1 MTSAMERSRGAGA
14 RTALLGSCALLV
26 SAVMLVSIATT
37 GTPVS
42 DSGTFI
48 SKGNAKFTFIR
59 EQNFG
64 PLSSSPVLFAF
75 SPAQPTSLYLSLISS
90 SVELPFSLSKR
101 DHGDF
106 PVKNRLPPAS
116 SSSQRSESPRRR
128 THPASGVKD
137 PSRPGHHD
145 NTSSIA
151 PTPSLGADGGSGN
164 LGDGAHGIHLLLRPP
179 DLLTPSQMPPLR
191 GHSPPTPAP
200 PTLVA
205 PEDLYPAQSA
215 EVDWGS
221 GDYLETLTFM
231 GSEGEE
237 FSMVT
242 TLPTHGYDPYDDD
255 DFSAGVSYNTAFPSR
270 PVPTLSSR
278 VLLPSVTVG
287 YGTSLRTT
295 HPTDPRLPHAPD
307 STQDGNEDLDF
318 DWAELYPIEPTEMLL
333 PDMNSMEYYNTLQA
347 KENASA
353 ARNRTQPAPPH
364 IKPTATHTQP
374 AGPTHPP
381 SLGTSPGEVPDQVD
395 GHHPIAIVTPT
406 PQQKPALPPDS
417 SADHRQP
424 AGAPSLPGKAPPRP
438 SLPGPKAGSAQPSQ
452 PSALTPPVISQ
463 GPVIQAV
470 TLKPPSPPK
479 LRTTTKPATTTTS
492 TTTTSTTTTT
502 TTTLSSKPLI
512 PPTPRIPLS
521 IAPRQYVCN
530 ITKPDMY
537 LVRVGM
543 PSGASVPFA
552 KAHIKEILRRE
563 FNRSVEL
570 QVLKAPP
577 NFVFRAVSGPLV
589 YTAVSIINALRQ
601 SAHSTSSTT
610 ILAVT
615 PIYAVPDYTYQVHSV
630 LQFVPSHVD
639 VRVCSFSERVERGL
653 LMAYAEV
660 RKRSQENGNFTVH
673 IVNITVSM
681 TKGQRQQKTPVEITF
696 AIRDSHGYIKGS
708 DISSHLR
715 QLNVVEFSFYLGF
728 PTLQI
733 AEPFHY
739 PELNISHLLRSSWVK
754 TVLLGVL
761 DQRVNE
767 RTFQAKMER
776 RLAVLVGEGL
786 GLSGGRRWRRATTV
800 GNNSVQIVRASRLDG
815 ADNPLELVYFVEAGS
830 GERLSAQTTAAML
843 NRLNLQRAA
852 IVLGYRVHG
861 LLATPV
867 EKLALPP
874 SETQPSNVW
883 LIVGV
888 VVPVVV
894 VILIII
900 ILYWKLCRSEKL
912 EFQPDAMSTIQQRQK
927 LQAPSVKGFDFAKLH
942 LGQHSKDD
950 IMVIQEPAPL
960 PQPVK
965 EATPSEGGELNTPK
979 SKSSSTKASRARRR
993 GRLSPSDG
1001 DSLGSEASSGRESAE
1016 ESTRPA
1022 VTPSDSKPHHRKSKH
1037 GATSGSGV
1045 DEQLSSSSIFEHVDR
1060 LSRGSSDGTRR
1071 VSNKI
1076 QLIAMQPMPSP
1087 PPHSHN
1093 QALSPALTERV
1104 PDGAKV
1110 NSEIQVALR
1119 HKSEIEHHRNKIRLR
1134 AKRKGHYDF
1143 PSMEDIMAAFGD
1155 SSEQQRVYQQAQE
1168 QIHKILHPDAQT
1180 PSPSREPHRSSRG
1193 RRSPRHR
1200 QRQNMSGNSSL
1211 TDKDRLITDGD
1222 ATYRKYPGVNNVAY
1236 VSDADQLPDAGSPS
1250 PTDEVFIDPGSPP
1263 PGPAPVPPSYVPP
1276 QPTIEEARQQ
1286 MHSLLDD
1293 AFALVSPSS
1302 QGSSAPLTLT
1312 GVTAITGVGGVSP
1325 VAPSSPPPRPLRQ
1338 WGSSSYPVAPAHSP
1352 FSARYA
1358 ELGMSPTSVQGL
1370 LQRQALGSGYLASGE
1385 LQSDPG
1391 YSNRG
1396 QYGDDLPSSSRPRP
1410 VGGSTGAQLHQLTQV
1425 GLSSRIGVYPG
1436 VGRSVSGP
1444 SGSSWAQYRSDEEV
1458 SRPGANRETQILSFP
1473 EYSSSPVFQ
1482 MPRTSLR
1489 DPPTPQAH
1497 LDPPTPGYAAPE
1509 ESSPSPQSS
1518 ASLIKAIREE
1528 LQRLSQ
1534 KQAAV
1539 ASYHS

>member
-1 MTSAMERSRGAGA
+1 MESSSSRMVPRSSRP
-14 RTALLGSCALLV
+14 LLGCCALLLV
-26 SAVMLVSIATT
+26 AGMLVGFMVMSSTHV
-37 GTPVS
+37 PVDFPS
-42 DSGTFI
+42 HMFRRNLNQLPARTHSPPAL
-48 SKGNAKFTFIR
+48 SSS
-59 EQNFG
+59 
-64 PLSSSPVLFAF
+64 PLSSSERTRRPPHGAKHPPM
-75 SPAQPTSLYLSLISS
+75 SPGRPNS
-90 SVELPFSLSKR
+90 
-101 DHGDF
+101 
-106 PVKNRLPPAS
+106 AS
-116 SSSQRSESPRRR
+116 SI
-128 THPASGVKD
+128 D
-137 PSRPGHHD
+137 
-145 NTSSIA
+145 
-151 PTPSLGADGGSGN
+151 PTPPLGTEGSGN
-164 LGDGAHGIHLLLRPP
+164 LGDGAQGIHLLLRPP
-179 DLLTPSQMPPLR
+179 DLLTPSQMPPFR
-191 GHSPPTPAP
+191 DERPATPAP
-200 PTLVA
+200 PTIVA
-205 PEDLYPAQSA
+205 HEDLYPVQSA

-237 FSMVT
+237 LSLVT
-242 TLPTHGYDPYDDD
+242 TLPTHGYDPYDVDD
-255 DFSAGVSYNTAFPSR
+255 DGAVSYNTAFPSR
-270 PVPTLSSR
+270 PVLPLSSR
-278 VLLPSVTVG
+278 DLQPSATVKFTG
-287 YGTSLRTT
+287 NLRTA
-295 HPTDPRLPHAPD
+295 HPTDPRLPLDPD
-307 STQDGNEDLDF
+307 SIHTRFTDEDFDF

-347 KENASA
+347 KENASI
-353 ARNRTQPAPPH
+353 ARNKMHYAHPHITPTHTIEPTHTPTAILDHIDRTSPQPSPSTPPKPTKRPITTTTSTDTQPPPEVPLTPEKDVQYIPTSH
-364 IKPTATHTQP
+364 VGKTRPPVPTAQ
-374 AGPTHPP
+374 HPP
-381 SLGTSPGEVPDQVD
+381 DIPES
-395 GHHPIAIVTPT
+395 
-406 PQQKPALPPDS
+406 
-417 SADHRQP
+417 
-424 AGAPSLPGKAPPRP
+424 
-438 SLPGPKAGSAQPSQ
+438 
-452 PSALTPPVISQ
+452 
-463 GPVIQAV
+463 PVIQAV
-470 TLKPPSPPK
+470 TFKPPSATKPHTPTVK
-479 LRTTTKPATTTTS
+479 ITVRTTTVKTTTTTS
-492 TTTTSTTTTT
+492 PTSMSTK
-502 TTTLSSKPLI
+502 SPL
-512 PPTPRIPLS
+512 PTTPRIPLS

-543 PSGASVPFA
+543 PSGSSVAFA
-552 KAHIKEILRRE
+552 KAHVREILRRE

-570 QVLKAPP
+570 QVLKPPP
-577 NFVFRAVSGPLV
+577 NFIFRTVSGPLV
-589 YTAVSIINALRQ
+589 YTAVSVINSLRQ
-601 SAHSTSSTT
+601 SAQSSSSST
-610 ILAVT
+610 ILSVT
-615 PIYAVPDYTYQVHSV
+615 PIYAVPDYKHQVHTV

-639 VRVCSFSERVERGL
+639 VRLCSFSERVEKGL

-673 IVNITVSM
+673 IVNITSSL
-681 TKGQRQQKTPVEITF
+681 TKGQRQQKAPVDIAF
-696 AIRDSHGYIKGS
+696 AVRDAQGYLTGADVS
-708 DISSHLR
+708 AHMR
-715 QLNVVEFSFYLGF
+715 QLSAVEFSFYLGF
-728 PTLQI
+728 PSLQI

-739 PELNISHLLRSSWVK
+739 PELNVSHLLRSSWVK

-776 RLAVLVGEGL
+776 RLALLVGEGL
-786 GLSGGRRWRRATTV
+786 GIGVGNRRWRRATSI
-800 GNNSVQIVRASRLDG
+800 GNSSVQIVRTSRLDG
-815 ADNPLELVYFVEAGS
+815 PDFPLELVYFVEVGP
-830 GERLSAQTTAAML
+830 GERLPAQATAALL

-861 LLATPV
+861 ILATPV

-888 VVPVVV
+888 VVPVLV

-927 LQAPSVKGFDFAKLH
+927 LQPPSVKGFDFAKLH

-960 PQPVK
+960 PPSVK

-979 SKSSSTKASRARRR
+979 SKSSSTKASRAARRR

-1001 DSLGSEASSGRESAE
+1001 DSLGSEASSGRESTE

-1022 VTPSDSKPHHRKSKH
+1022 VTPSDSKPQHRKSKH
-1037 GATSGSGV
+1037 AKNKLGAQPGSGA

-1087 PPHSHN
+1087 PPHPHN
-1093 QALSPALTERV
+1093 QALSPSLTEKLC
-1104 PDGAKV
+1104 DGSKV

-1134 AKRKGHYDF
+1134 AKRKGHYEF

-1168 QIHKILHPDAQT
+1168 QIHKILHPVEHT
-1180 PSPSREPHRSSRG
+1180 PSSCGEPRKSSRG
-1193 RRSPRHR
+1193 RRSPRQR
-1200 QRQNMSGNSSL
+1200 QRHNYSGSGSL
-1211 TDKDRLITDGD
+1211 RDKDRLITDGD

-1236 VSDADQLPDAGSPS
+1236 VSDADQLPDAGTPS
-1250 PTDEVFIDPGSPP
+1250 PTDEVFLDPGSPP
-1263 PGPAPVPPSYVPP
+1263 SGPAPAPPAYVPP

-1302 QGSSAPLTLT
+1302 QGSPAPLTFT
-1312 GVTAITGVGGVSP
+1312 GISAVTGVGGISP
-1325 VAPSSPPPRPLRQ
+1325 GQPSSPSSRPARQ
-1338 WGSSSYPVAPAHSP
+1338 WGSSSYPAAPAHSP

-1358 ELGMSPTSVQGL
+1358 ELGMSLTSVQGL
-1370 LQRQALGSGYLASGE
+1370 LQRQAQGPGYLVPADM
-1385 LQSDPG
+1385 QSDPG
-1391 YSNRG
+1391 YSSRG
-1396 QYGDDLPSSSRPRP
+1396 QYGEELPSSSRPRP

-1425 GLSSRIGVYPG
+1425 GLSSRIGLYPG

-1444 SGSSWAQYRSDEEV
+1444 SGSSWAQYRSDDEI
-1458 SRPGANRETQILSFP
+1458 SRPGSNREAILTFP

-1482 MPRTSLR
+1482 MPRTSLQ
-1489 DPPTPQAH
+1489 DPSTSQTH
-1497 LDPPTPGYAAPE
+1497 LETSSPGYIAPE
-1509 ESSPSPQSS
+1509 ERSPSPHSS

-1534 KQAAV
+1534 KQVAI

>member
-1 MTSAMERSRGAGA
+1 MESSCLRMVLRSSR
-14 RTALLGSCALLV
+14 RLLGYCVLLL
-26 SAVMLVSIATT
+26 AATMLVGFMAMSFK
-37 GTPVS
+37 PVAVELPS
-42 DSGTFI
+42 NMSRRSLNHLPTRAR
-48 SKGNAKFTFIR
+48 SPPA
-59 EQNFG
+59 
-64 PLSSSPVLFAF
+64 LSSS
-75 SPAQPTSLYLSLISS
+75 
-90 SVELPFSLSKR
+90 
-101 DHGDF
+101 
-106 PVKNRLPPAS
+106 S
-116 SSSQRSESPRRR
+116 SSSSSPHHSERTRR
-128 THPASGVKD
+128 PALTPPGAKQ
-137 PSRPGHHD
+137 PSSPGHHD
-145 NTSSIA
+145 SASSID
-151 PTPSLGADGGSGN
+151 PTPSLGSEGSGN
-164 LGDGAHGIHLLLRPP
+164 VGDGAQGIHLLLRPP
-179 DLLTPSQMPPLR
+179 DLLTPSQMPPLHVDR
-191 GHSPPTPAP
+191 PPTPAP
-200 PTLVA
+200 PTLVT
-205 PEDLYPAQSA
+205 PEDLYPIHSA

-237 FSMVT
+237 FSLVT
-242 TLPTHGYDPYDDD
+242 ALPTHGYDPYDTDD
-255 DFSAGVSYNTAFPSR
+255 EATVSYNTAFPSR
-270 PVPTLSSR
+270 PILPLSSR
-278 VLLPSVTVG
+278 DLQPSVTVK
-287 YGTSLRTT
+287 YGTNLRTA
-295 HPTDPRLPHAPD
+295 HPTDPRLPLAPD
-307 STQDGNEDLDF
+307 SAHENDMDDDLDF
-318 DWAELYPIEPTEMLL
+318 DWAELFPIEPTEMLL
-333 PDMNSMEYYNTLQA
+333 PDMNSLEYYNTLQA
-347 KENASA
+347 KENASI
-353 ARNRTQPAPPH
+353 ARNRTHPH
-364 IKPTATHTQP
+364 ITPTHTVGPTQTPTATLGRVPDEIKRMTPQPIPPQKPTKPPIPSTTQTQQP
-374 AGPTHPP
+374 PKGPDKGVTSIPTSHVGKTRPSVPTSLPP
-381 SLGTSPGEVPDQVD
+381 PGTSE
-395 GHHPIAIVTPT
+395 
-406 PQQKPALPPDS
+406 
-417 SADHRQP
+417 
-424 AGAPSLPGKAPPRP
+424 
-438 SLPGPKAGSAQPSQ
+438 
-452 PSALTPPVISQ
+452 

-470 TLKPPSPPK
+470 TLKPPA
-479 LRTTTKPATTTTS
+479 TKPRMTTIKTTI
-492 TTTTSTTTTT
+492 STTTTT
-502 TTTLSSKPLI
+502 KSTTTKSPTPK
-512 PPTPRIPLS
+512 TPRIPQS
-521 IAPRQYVCN
+521 ITPRQYVCN

-543 PSGASVPFA
+543 PSGSSVAFA
-552 KAHIKEILRRE
+552 KAHVREILRRE

-577 NFVFRAVSGPLV
+577 NFIFRAVSGPLV
-589 YTAVSIINALRQ
+589 YTAISVINAVRQ
-601 SAHSTSSTT
+601 SVHSTSSSFILSVTT
-610 ILAVT
+610 
-615 PIYAVPDYTYQVHSV
+615 IYAVPDYKHQVHTV

-639 VRVCSFSERVERGL
+639 VRLCSFSERVEKGL

-660 RKRSQENGNFTVH
+660 RKRSQENGDFTVH
-673 IVNITVSM
+673 IVNITSSLP
-681 TKGQRQQKTPVEITF
+681 KGQRQQKAPVDITF
-696 AIRDSHGYIKGS
+696 AVRDSQGFLTGS
-708 DISSHLR
+708 DVSGHMR
-715 QLNVVEFSFYLGF
+715 QLSAVEFSFYLGF

-739 PELNISHLLRSSWVK
+739 PELNVSHLLHTSWVK

-776 RLAVLVGEGL
+776 RLALLVGEGL
-786 GLSGGRRWRRATTV
+786 GIGVSSRRWRRATSV
-800 GNNSVQIVRASRLDG
+800 GNNSVQIVRVSRLDG
-815 ADNPLELVYFVEAGS
+815 PDYPLELVYFVEAGS
-830 GERLSAQTTAAML
+830 GERLPAQATAAML

-861 LLATPV
+861 VLATPV
-867 EKLALPP
+867 EKLALAP

-888 VVPVVV
+888 VVPVLV

-927 LQAPSVKGFDFAKLH
+927 LQPPSVKGFDFAKLH

-960 PQPVK
+960 PPPVK

-979 SKSSSTKASRARRR
+979 SKSSSTKASRAARRR

-1022 VTPSDSKPHHRKSKH
+1022 VTPSDSKPQHRKSKH
-1037 GATSGSGV
+1037 AKNKLGAQPGSGV

-1087 PPHSHN
+1087 PSHPYN
-1093 QALSPALTERV
+1093 QALSPNLTDKM
-1104 PDGAKV
+1104 PDGAMV

-1134 AKRKGHYDF
+1134 AKRKGHYEF
-1143 PSMEDIMAAFGD
+1143 PSMEDIMAAFAD

-1168 QIHKILHPDAQT
+1168 QIHKILHPEEHT
-1180 PSPSREPHRSSRG
+1180 SSSCGEPRKSSKG

-1200 QRQNMSGNSSL
+1200 QRQNMSGSGSL
-1211 TDKDRLITDGD
+1211 RDKDRLITDGD

-1250 PTDEVFIDPGSPP
+1250 PTDEVFLDPGSPP
-1263 PGPAPVPPSYVPP
+1263 SGPAPAPPAYVAP

-1302 QGSSAPLTLT
+1302 QGSSAPLTFT
-1312 GVTAITGVGGVSP
+1312 GVTAVTGVGGVSP
-1325 VAPSSPPPRPLRQ
+1325 GQPSSPSLRPARQ
-1338 WGSSSYPVAPAHSP
+1338 WGSSSYPAAPAHSP

-1370 LQRQALGSGYLASGE
+1370 LQRQTQGSGYVVSAE
-1385 LQSDPG
+1385 MQSDPG
-1391 YSNRG
+1391 YSSRG
-1396 QYGDDLPSSSRPRP
+1396 QYGEEMSSSSRPRP

-1425 GLSSRIGVYPG
+1425 GLSSRIGLYPG

-1444 SGSSWAQYRSDEEV
+1444 SGSSWAQYRSDEEI
-1458 SRPGANRETQILSFP
+1458 SRPGSNREAILTFP

-1482 MPRTSLR
+1482 MPRTSLQ
-1489 DPPTPQAH
+1489 DPTTPQGH
-1497 LDPPTPGYAAPE
+1497 METSSVGYIAPE
-1509 ESSPSPQSS
+1509 ERSPPPQSS

-1539 ASYHS
+1539 ISYQS

>member
-1 MTSAMERSRGAGA
+1 MESSGSRMVLRHLRGCCV
-14 RTALLGSCALLV
+14 LLLV
-26 SAVMLVSIATT
+26 AVMLVGSMVTSS
-37 GTPVS
+37 TPVTVELPS
-42 DSGTFI
+42 NMSRRSLTQLP
-48 SKGNAKFTFIR
+48 SRTHSPPA
-59 EQNFG
+59 
-64 PLSSSPVLFAF
+64 LSSS
-75 SPAQPTSLYLSLISS
+75 SS
-90 SVELPFSLSKR
+90 S
-101 DHGDF
+101 
-106 PVKNRLPPAS
+106 S
-116 SSSQRSESPRRR
+116 SSSQRSERTRR
-128 THPASGVKD
+128 PASGAKHAMSPGRHDSASSID
-137 PSRPGHHD
+137 P
-145 NTSSIA
+145 TSS
-151 PTPSLGADGGSGN
+151 LGSEGSGN
-164 LGDGAHGIHLLLRPP
+164 LGDGAQGIHLLLRPP
-179 DLLTPSQMPPLR
+179 DLLTPSQMPPIR
-191 GHSPPTPAP
+191 EDRAPTPAP
-200 PTLVA
+200 PTLMA
-205 PEDLYPAQSA
+205 PEDLYPTHSA

-237 FSMVT
+237 FSLVT
-242 TLPTHGYDPYDDD
+242 TLPMHGYDPYDADD
-255 DFSAGVSYNTAFPSR
+255 DTTVSYNTEFPSR
-270 PVPTLSSR
+270 PILPLSSR
-278 VLLPSVTVG
+278 DLQPSRTIK
-287 YGTSLRTT
+287 YGTNLRTA
-295 HPTDPRLPHAPD
+295 HPTDPRLPLVPD
-307 STQDGNEDLDF
+307 PAHTNDMEDDLDF
-318 DWAELYPIEPTEMLL
+318 DWAELFPIEPTEMLL

-347 KENASA
+347 KENASI
-353 ARNRTQPAPPH
+353 ARNRTNHAHPH
-364 IKPTATHTQP
+364 ITPTHTTVGPTHTPTAT
-374 AGPTHPP
+374 
-381 SLGTSPGEVPDQVD
+381 LGKVPDHID
-395 GHHPIAIVTPT
+395 WTT
-406 PQQKPALPPDS
+406 PQP
-417 SADHRQP
+417 
-424 AGAPSLPGKAPPRP
+424 
-438 SLPGPKAGSAQPSQ
+438 
-452 PSALTPPVISQ
+452 TPPVTSQ
-463 GPVIQAV
+463 KPTKPPSSTSTDTQQPPEVRLTPEKGVPSIPTHVGKTVPSTQPPHSTSKGPVIQAV
-470 TLKPPSPPK
+470 TLKTPTATKP
-479 LRTTTKPATTTTS
+479 RTTTIKTTR
-492 TTTTSTTTTT
+492 TTTTT
-502 TTTLSSKPLI
+502 TVKTTTTMSSTSLSTKS
-512 PPTPRIPLS
+512 PPPTTPRIPLS
-521 IAPRQYVCN
+521 IAPRLYVCN

-543 PSGASVPFA
+543 SSGSSVAFA
-552 KAHIKEILRRE
+552 KAHVREILRRE

-577 NFVFRAVSGPLV
+577 NFIFRAVSGPLV
-589 YTAVSIINALRQ
+589 YNAVSVINSLRQ
-601 SAHSTSSTT
+601 SAHSTSSST
-610 ILAVT
+610 ILSVT
-615 PIYAVPDYTYQVHSV
+615 PIYAVPDYKHQVHTV

-639 VRVCSFSERVERGL
+639 VRLCSFSERVEKGL
-653 LMAYAEV
+653 LMAYTEV

-673 IVNITVSM
+673 IVNITSSLP
-681 TKGQRQQKTPVEITF
+681 KGQRQLKAPVDITF
-696 AIRDSHGYIKGS
+696 AVHDSQGFLMGS
-708 DISSHLR
+708 DVSGHMR
-715 QLNVVEFSFYLGF
+715 QLSAVEFSFYLGF

-739 PELNISHLLRSSWVK
+739 PELNVSHLLRASWVK

-776 RLAVLVGEGL
+776 RLALLVGESL
-786 GLSGGRRWRRATTV
+786 GFGAGNRRWRRATIM
-800 GNNSVQIVRASRLDG
+800 GNNSVQIVRAFRLDG
-815 ADNPLELVYFVEAGS
+815 PEHPLELVYFVEVGS
-830 GERLSAQTTAAML
+830 GERLPAQATAAML
-843 NRLNLQRAA
+843 NRLNMQRAA

-861 LLATPV
+861 ILATPV

-874 SETQPSNVW
+874 SETQSSNVW

-888 VVPVVV
+888 VVPVLV

-927 LQAPSVKGFDFAKLH
+927 LQPPIVKGFDFAKLH

-950 IMVIQEPAPL
+950 IMVIQESAPL
-960 PQPVK
+960 PPPVK

-979 SKSSSTKASRARRR
+979 SKSSSTKASRAARRR

-1022 VTPSDSKPHHRKSKH
+1022 VTPSDSKPQHRKSKH
-1037 GATSGSGV
+1037 AKNKLGAQPGSGA

-1093 QALSPALTERV
+1093 QSLSPNLTERM
-1104 PDGAKV
+1104 PDGANV

-1143 PSMEDIMAAFGD
+1143 PSMEDIMAVFGD

-1168 QIHKILHPDAQT
+1168 QIRKILHPEEHT
-1180 PSPSREPHRSSRG
+1180 HSSCGEPRKSSRG
-1193 RRSPRHR
+1193 RRSPRQR
-1200 QRQNMSGNSSL
+1200 QRENLRGSGSL
-1211 TDKDRLITDGD
+1211 RDKDRLIMDGD

-1236 VSDADQLPDAGSPS
+1236 VSDADQLPDADSPS
-1250 PTDEVFIDPGSPP
+1250 PTDEVFLDPGSPP
-1263 PGPAPVPPSYVPP
+1263 SGPAPAPPIYVPP

-1302 QGSSAPLTLT
+1302 QGSSAPLTFT
-1312 GVTAITGVGGVSP
+1312 GVSAVTGVGEISP
-1325 VAPSSPPPRPLRQ
+1325 GQPSSPSSQPSHQ
-1338 WGSSSYPVAPAHSP
+1338 WGSSSYPAAPAHSP

-1370 LQRQALGSGYLASGE
+1370 LQRQDQGSGYLVSGE
-1385 LQSDPG
+1385 MQSDPV
-1391 YSNRG
+1391 YSNRR
-1396 QYGDDLPSSSRPRP
+1396 QYGEDLPSSSRPRP

-1425 GLSSRIGVYPG
+1425 GLSSRIGLYPG

-1444 SGSSWAQYRSDEEV
+1444 SGSSWAQYRSDEEI
-1458 SRPGANRETQILSFP
+1458 SNQRPGSNRDAILTFP

-1482 MPRTSLR
+1482 MPRTALQ
-1489 DPPTPQAH
+1489 DPKTPQAH
-1497 LDPPTPGYAAPE
+1497 LEPSTAGYIAPE
-1509 ESSPSPQSS
+1509 ERSPPPHSS

-1534 KQAAV
+1534 KQTV
-1539 ASYHS
+1539 LASYHS

>member
-1 MTSAMERSRGAGA
+1 MESSCSRMVLRSSLR
-14 RTALLGSCALLV
+14 LLGCCVLLL
-26 SAVMLVSIATT
+26 AAAMLVGFMAMSF
-37 GTPVS
+37 TPVAVDLPS
-42 DSGTFI
+42 NMSRRSLNQLPTRPR
-48 SKGNAKFTFIR
+48 SPPA
-59 EQNFG
+59 
-64 PLSSSPVLFAF
+64 LSSS
-75 SPAQPTSLYLSLISS
+75 
-90 SVELPFSLSKR
+90 
-101 DHGDF
+101 
-106 PVKNRLPPAS
+106 S
-116 SSSQRSESPRRR
+116 SSSSSSPHHSER
-128 THPASGVKD
+128 TRHPAHMPPVAKY
-137 PSRPGHHD
+137 PSSPGHHD
-145 NTSSIA
+145 SASSID
-151 PTPSLGADGGSGN
+151 PTPSLGSEGSGN
-164 LGDGAHGIHLLLRPP
+164 LGDGAQGIHLLLRPP
-179 DLLTPSQMPPLR
+179 DLLTPSQMPPLHDDR
-191 GHSPPTPAP
+191 PPTPAP
-200 PTLVA
+200 PTLVP
-205 PEDLYPAQSA
+205 PEDLYPVHSA

-237 FSMVT
+237 FSLVT
-242 TLPTHGYDPYDDD
+242 TLPTHGYDPYDMDD
-255 DFSAGVSYNTAFPSR
+255 EATVSYNTAFPSR
-270 PVPTLSSR
+270 SILPLSSKD
-278 VLLPSVTVG
+278 LQPSVTVK
-287 YGTSLRTT
+287 YGTNLRTA
-295 HPTDPRLPHAPD
+295 HPTDPRLPLAPD
-307 STQDGNEDLDF
+307 SAHAIDMDDDLDF
-318 DWAELYPIEPTEMLL
+318 DWAELFPIEPTEMLL
-333 PDMNSMEYYNTLQA
+333 PDMNSLEYYNTLQA
-347 KENASA
+347 KENASI
-353 ARNRTQPAPPH
+353 ARNRTHPH
-364 IKPTATHTQP
+364 ITPTHTVGPPQTPTAT
-374 AGPTHPP
+374 
-381 SLGTSPGEVPDQVD
+381 LGKVPDEIERTTPQ
-395 GHHPIAIVTPT
+395 PIPSVTPT
-406 PQQKPALPPDS
+406 PPQKPTKPPIPSTTETQQPPEGPDKGVPSIPTSHVGKTRPPVPTALPP
-417 SADHRQP
+417 
-424 AGAPSLPGKAPPRP
+424 PGT
-438 SLPGPKAGSAQPSQ
+438 SE
-452 PSALTPPVISQ
+452 

-470 TLKPPSPPK
+470 TLKPPATKPRMTTIK
-479 LRTTTKPATTTTS
+479 TTTR
-492 TTTTSTTTTT
+492 TTTTT
-502 TTTLSSKPLI
+502 KTTTTMSPTSLSTKS
-512 PPTPRIPLS
+512 PPPTTPRIPLS

-543 PSGASVPFA
+543 PSGSSVAFA
-552 KAHIKEILRRE
+552 KAHVREILRRE

-577 NFVFRAVSGPLV
+577 NFIFRAVSGPLV
-589 YTAVSIINALRQ
+589 YTAISVINAVRQ
-601 SAHSTSSTT
+601 SVHSTSSSYILSVTT
-610 ILAVT
+610 
-615 PIYAVPDYTYQVHSV
+615 IYAVPDYKHQVHTV
-630 LQFVPSHVD
+630 LQFVLSHVD
-639 VRVCSFSERVERGL
+639 VRLCSFSERVEKGL

-660 RKRSQENGNFTVH
+660 RKRLQENGNFTVH
-673 IVNITVSM
+673 IVNITSSLP
-681 TKGQRQQKTPVEITF
+681 KGQRQLKAPVDITF
-696 AIRDSHGYIKGS
+696 AVRDSQGFLTGS
-708 DISSHLR
+708 DVSGHMR
-715 QLNVVEFSFYLGF
+715 QLSAVEFSFYLGF

-739 PELNISHLLRSSWVK
+739 PELNVSHLLRTSWVK

-776 RLAVLVGEGL
+776 RLALLVGEGL
-786 GLSGGRRWRRATTV
+786 GIGVSSRRWRRATSI
-800 GNNSVQIVRASRLDG
+800 GNNSVQIVRVSRLDG
-815 ADNPLELVYFVEAGS
+815 PDYPLELVYFVEAGS
-830 GERLSAQTTAAML
+830 GERLPAQATAAML
-843 NRLNLQRAA
+843 NRLNLLRAA

-861 LLATPV
+861 VLATPV

-888 VVPVVV
+888 VVPVLV

-927 LQAPSVKGFDFAKLH
+927 LQPPSVKGFDFAKLH

-960 PQPVK
+960 PPPVK
-965 EATPSEGGELNTPK
+965 ETTPSEGGELNTPK
-979 SKSSSTKASRARRR
+979 SKSSSTKASRAARRR

-1022 VTPSDSKPHHRKSKH
+1022 VTPSDSKPQHRKSKH
-1037 GATSGSGV
+1037 AKNKLGAQPGSGV

-1087 PPHSHN
+1087 PSHPHN
-1093 QALSPALTERV
+1093 QALSPSLTDRM
-1104 PDGAKV
+1104 PDGAK
-1110 NSEIQVALR
+1110 IQVDLR

-1134 AKRKGHYDF
+1134 AKRKGHYEF

-1168 QIHKILHPDAQT
+1168 QIHKILHPEEHT
-1180 PSPSREPHRSSRG
+1180 PSSCGEPRKSSKG

-1200 QRQNMSGNSSL
+1200 QRQHLRGRGSL
-1211 TDKDRLITDGD
+1211 RDKDRLITDGD

-1250 PTDEVFIDPGSPP
+1250 PTDEVFLDPGSPP
-1263 PGPAPVPPSYVPP
+1263 SGQAPAPPSYVPP

-1302 QGSSAPLTLT
+1302 QGSPAPLTFT
-1312 GVTAITGVGGVSP
+1312 GVTAVTGVGGISP
-1325 VAPSSPPPRPLRQ
+1325 GQPSSPSSRPARQ
-1338 WGSSSYPVAPAHSP
+1338 WGSSSYPAAPAHSP

-1370 LQRQALGSGYLASGE
+1370 LQRQAQGSGYVVSAE
-1385 LQSDPG
+1385 MQSDPG
-1391 YSNRG
+1391 YSSRG
-1396 QYGDDLPSSSRPRP
+1396 QYGEEMPSSSRPRP

-1425 GLSSRIGVYPG
+1425 GLSSRIGLYPG

-1444 SGSSWAQYRSDEEV
+1444 SGSSWAQYRSDEEI
-1458 SRPGANRETQILSFP
+1458 SRPGSNREAILTFP

-1482 MPRTSLR
+1482 MPRTSLQ
-1489 DPPTPQAH
+1489 DPTTPQGH
-1497 LDPPTPGYAAPE
+1497 LEASSVGYIAPE
-1509 ESSPSPQSS
+1509 ERSPPPQSS

-1534 KQAAV
+1534 KQVAV
-1539 ASYHS
+1539 VSYQS

>member
-1 MTSAMERSRGAGA
+1 MESSSSRMVLRSSR
-14 RTALLGSCALLV
+14 RLLGCCALLL
-26 SAVMLVSIATT
+26 ATVMLVGFMPT
-37 GTPVS
+37 
-42 DSGTFI
+42 
-48 SKGNAKFTFIR
+48 
-59 EQNFG
+59 
-64 PLSSSPVLFAF
+64 SSSPVA
-75 SPAQPTSLYLSLISS
+75 
-90 SVELPFSLSKR
+90 VELPSNMSRRSLNQLPTRPHS
-101 DHGDF
+101 
-106 PVKNRLPPAS
+106 PPALS
-116 SSSQRSESPRRR
+116 SSSSSSSSSSPQRSERTRR
-128 THPASGVKD
+128 PAHTPPGAKR
-137 PSRPGHHD
+137 PSSPGHHD
-145 NTSSIA
+145 SASSID
-151 PTPSLGADGGSGN
+151 PTPSLGSEGSGN
-164 LGDGAHGIHLLLRPP
+164 LGDGAQGIHLLLRPP
-179 DLLTPSQMPPLR
+179 DLLTPSQMPPLHGDR
-191 GHSPPTPAP
+191 PPTPAP
-200 PTLVA
+200 PTLVP
-205 PEDLYPAQSA
+205 PEDLYPAHSA

-237 FSMVT
+237 FSLVT
-242 TLPTHGYDPYDDD
+242 TLPTHGYDPYDADD
-255 DFSAGVSYNTAFPSR
+255 DVTVSYNTAFPSR
-270 PVPTLSSR
+270 PILPLSSR
-278 VLLPSVTVG
+278 DLQPSATVK
-287 YGTSLRTT
+287 YGNNLRTA
-295 HPTDPRLPHAPD
+295 HPTDPRLPLAPD
-307 STQDGNEDLDF
+307 SAHTSDMDDDLDF
-318 DWAELYPIEPTEMLL
+318 DWAELFPIEPTEMLL
-333 PDMNSMEYYNTLQA
+333 PDMNSLEYYNTLQA
-347 KENASA
+347 KENASI
-353 ARNRTQPAPPH
+353 ARNRTHPH
-364 IKPTATHTQP
+364 ITPTHTVGTPHTTTAT
-374 AGPTHPP
+374 
-381 SLGTSPGEVPDQVD
+381 LGKVPDHIDLTAPQ
-395 GHHPIAIVTPT
+395 PIPSVTPT
-406 PQQKPALPPDS
+406 PPQKPKPPIPSTTETQRPHEAPKKGVPSIPTSQGGKTRPSVPTALPP
-417 SADHRQP
+417 
-424 AGAPSLPGKAPPRP
+424 PGT
-438 SLPGPKAGSAQPSQ
+438 SE
-452 PSALTPPVISQ
+452 

-470 TLKPPSPPK
+470 TLKPPATKP
-479 LRTTTKPATTTTS
+479 RTTTIKTHIR
-492 TTTTSTTTTT
+492 TTTTT
-502 TTTLSSKPLI
+502 KTTTTMSSTKS
-512 PPTPRIPLS
+512 PPPTTPRIPLA
-521 IAPRQYVCN
+521 IAPRQYICN

-543 PSGASVPFA
+543 PSGSSVAFA
-552 KAHIKEILRRE
+552 KAHVREILRRE

-577 NFVFRAVSGPLV
+577 NFIFRAVSGPLV
-589 YTAVSIINALRQ
+589 YTAMSVINTLRQ
-601 SAHSTSSTT
+601 SAHSTSSST
-610 ILAVT
+610 ILSVT
-615 PIYAVPDYTYQVHSV
+615 TIYAVPDYKHQVHTV

-639 VRVCSFSERVERGL
+639 VRLCSFSERVEKGL

-673 IVNITVSM
+673 IVNITSSIP
-681 TKGQRQQKTPVEITF
+681 KGQRQQKAPVDITF
-696 AIRDSHGYIKGS
+696 SVRDSQGFLTGS
-708 DISSHLR
+708 DVSGHMR
-715 QLNVVEFSFYLGF
+715 QLSAVEFSFYLGF

-733 AEPFHY
+733 AEPFNY
-739 PELNISHLLRSSWVK
+739 PELNVSHLLRTSWVK
-754 TVLLGVL
+754 TVLVGVL

-776 RLAVLVGEGL
+776 RLALLVGEGL
-786 GLSGGRRWRRATTV
+786 GIGVSNRRWRRATSI

-815 ADNPLELVYFVEAGS
+815 PDYPLELVYFVEAGS
-830 GERLSAQTTAAML
+830 GERLPAQATAVML

-861 LLATPV
+861 VLATPV

-874 SETQPSNVW
+874 SETQSSNIW

-888 VVPVVV
+888 VVPVLV

-927 LQAPSVKGFDFAKLH
+927 LQPPSVKGFDFAKLH
-942 LGQHSKDD
+942 LGQHSKDN
-950 IMVIQEPAPL
+950 IMVIQEPASL
-960 PQPVK
+960 PPPVK

-979 SKSSSTKASRARRR
+979 SKSSSTKASRAARRR

-1022 VTPSDSKPHHRKSKH
+1022 VTPIDSKPQHRKSKH
-1037 GATSGSGV
+1037 AKNKHGTQPGSGV

-1087 PPHSHN
+1087 PSYPHN
-1093 QALSPALTERV
+1093 QALSPNLTDKMH
-1104 PDGAKV
+1104 DGANV

-1143 PSMEDIMAAFGD
+1143 PSMEDIMAAFAD

-1168 QIHKILHPDAQT
+1168 QIHKILHPEEHT
-1180 PSPSREPHRSSRG
+1180 PSSCGEPRKSSRG
-1193 RRSPRHR
+1193 KRSPRHR
-1200 QRQNMSGNSSL
+1200 QRQNLSGSGSL
-1211 TDKDRLITDGD
+1211 RDKDRLINDGD

-1236 VSDADQLPDAGSPS
+1236 VSDADQLPDAESPS
-1250 PTDEVFIDPGSPP
+1250 PTDEVFMDPGSPP
-1263 PGPAPVPPSYVPP
+1263 SGPAPAPPTYVPP

-1302 QGSSAPLTLT
+1302 QGSPAPLTFT
-1312 GVTAITGVGGVSP
+1312 GITAVTGVGGISP
-1325 VAPSSPPPRPLRQ
+1325 GQPSSPSSRPSRQ
-1338 WGSSSYPVAPAHSP
+1338 WGSSSYPAAPAHSP

-1370 LQRQALGSGYLASGE
+1370 LQSFDRQPQGSAYLASAE
-1385 LQSDPG
+1385 MQSDPG
-1391 YSNRG
+1391 YSSRG
-1396 QYGDDLPSSSRPRP
+1396 QYGEEMPSSSRPRP

-1425 GLSSRIGVYPG
+1425 GLSSRIGMYPG

-1444 SGSSWAQYRSDEEV
+1444 SGSSWTQYRSDEEI
-1458 SRPGANRETQILSFP
+1458 SRPGSNREAILTFP

-1482 MPRTSLR
+1482 MPRTSLQ
-1489 DPPTPQAH
+1489 DPTTPQAH
-1497 LDPPTPGYAAPE
+1497 LEASSAGYIAPE
-1509 ESSPSPQSS
+1509 ERSPPPHSS

-1539 ASYHS
+1539 VSYHS

>member
-1 MTSAMERSRGAGA
+1 M
-14 RTALLGSCALLV
+14 LGCCALLV
-26 SAVMLVSIATT
+26 STVMLVSIATT
-37 GTPVS
+37 
-42 DSGTFI
+42 
-48 SKGNAKFTFIR
+48 
-59 EQNFG
+59 
-64 PLSSSPVLFAF
+64 
-75 SPAQPTSLYLSLISS
+75 
-90 SVELPFSLSKR
+90 ELPSNLSKR
-101 DHGDF
+101 DLGDF
-106 PVKNRLPPAS
+106 PAKARLPPALS
-116 SSSQRSESPRRR
+116 SSSQRSENPRRR
-128 THPASGVKD
+128 AHPASGARHPV
-137 PSRPGHHD
+137 RPGRHD
-145 NTSSIA
+145 NASSIA
-151 PTPSLGADGGSGN
+151 PTPSLSADGGSGN
-164 LGDGAHGIHLLLRPP
+164 LGDSAHGIHLLLRPP
-179 DLLTPSQMPPLR
+179 DLLTPSQMPPIH
-191 GHSPPTPAP
+191 GHGPPTPAP

-205 PEDLYPAQSA
+205 PEDLYPAHSA

-242 TLPTHGYDPYDDD
+242 TLPSHGYDPYDDD
-255 DFSAGVSYNTAFPSR
+255 DFSTGVSYNTAFPSR
-270 PVPTLSSR
+270 PVPSLSSR

-287 YGTSLRTT
+287 FGTSLRTA
-295 HPTDPRLPHAPD
+295 HPTDPRLPQAPD
-307 STQDGNEDLDF
+307 STQDSNTNEDVDF

-347 KENASA
+347 KENASTA
-353 ARNRTQPAPPH
+353 GNRTHPPTHPH
-364 IKPTATHTQP
+364 IKPTATHPHP

-381 SLGTSPGEVPDQVD
+381 
-395 GHHPIAIVTPT
+395 
-406 PQQKPALPPDS
+406 
-417 SADHRQP
+417 
-424 AGAPSLPGKAPPRP
+424 
-438 SLPGPKAGSAQPSQ
+438 
-452 PSALTPPVISQ
+452 
-463 GPVIQAV
+463 
-470 TLKPPSPPK
+470 
-479 LRTTTKPATTTTS
+479 
-492 TTTTSTTTTT
+492 
-502 TTTLSSKPLI
+502 
-512 PPTPRIPLS
+512 
-521 IAPRQYVCN
+521 
-530 ITKPDMY
+530 
-537 LVRVGM
+537 M

-552 KAHIKEILRRE
+552 KAHVKEILRRE

-589 YTAVSIINALRQ
+589 YTAVSVINALRQ
-601 SAHSTSSTT
+601 SARSTSSTT
-610 ILAVT
+610 ILSVT
-615 PIYAVPDYTYQVHSV
+615 PIFAVPDYKYQVHS

-653 LMAYAEV
+653 LMAYGEV
-660 RKRSQENGNFTVH
+660 RRRSQENGNFTVH
-673 IVNITVSM
+673 IVNITISM

-696 AIRDSHGYIKGS
+696 AIRDSSGFLKGS
-708 DISSHLR
+708 DVSAHLR

-728 PTLQI
+728 PAIQI
-733 AEPFHY
+733 AE
-739 PELNISHLLRSSWVK
+739 
-754 TVLLGVL
+754 
-761 DQRVNE
+761 
-767 RTFQAKMER
+767 
-776 RLAVLVGEGL
+776 
-786 GLSGGRRWRRATTV
+786 
-800 GNNSVQIVRASRLDG
+800 IVRGSRMDG
-815 ADNPLELVYFVEAGS
+815 ADNPLELVYFVEGVT
-830 GERLSAQTTAAML
+830 GERLPAQTTASML
-843 NRLNLQRAA
+843 NRLSLQRAA

-861 LLATPV
+861 QLATV

-883 LIVGV
+883 LIIGV

-950 IMVIQEPAPL
+950 IMVIQEPAAL

-979 SKSSSTKASRARRR
+979 SKSSSTKASRAARRR
-993 GRLSPSDG
+993 GLSPSDG

-1037 GATSGSGV
+1037 AASGSGV

-1104 PDGAKV
+1104 PDGSKV

-1155 SSEQQRVYQQAQE
+1155 TPEQQRVYQQAQE

-1180 PSPSREPHRSSRG
+1180 PSPSGELHRSRG
-1193 RRSPRHR
+1193 RRSPRQR
-1200 QRQNMSGNSSL
+1200 QRHHLSCNDSL
-1211 TDKDRLITDGD
+1211 NDKDRLITDGD

-1236 VSDADQLPDAGSPS
+1236 VSDADQLPDASTPS
-1250 PTDEVFIDPGSPP
+1250 PTDEVFVDPGSPP
-1263 PGPAPVPPSYVPP
+1263 SGPAPAPPSYVPP
-1276 QPTIEEARQQ
+1276 QPSIEEARQQ

-1325 VAPSSPPPRPLRQ
+1325 VVPSSPPPRPVRQ
-1338 WGSSSYPVAPAHSP
+1338 WGSSSYPAAPAHSP
-1352 FSARYA
+1352 FSA
-1358 ELGMSPTSVQGL
+1358 
-1370 LQRQALGSGYLASGE
+1370 

-1391 YSNRG
+1391 YTNSG
-1396 QYGDDLPSSSRPRP
+1396 QYVDELPSSSRPRP
-1410 VGGSTGAQLHQLTQV
+1410 VGGSTAQLHQLTQV
-1425 GLSSRIGVYPG
+1425 GLSSRIAVYPG

-1458 SRPGANRETQILSFP
+1458 SRPGASRETILSFP

-1489 DPPTPQAH
+1489 DPLTPQAH
-1497 LDPPTPGYAAPE
+1497 LDPPTPGYSGPE

-1539 ASYHS
+1539 VSYHS

>member
-1 MTSAMERSRGAGA
+1 MVPRH
-14 RTALLGSCALLV
+14 LLGCCVFLLA
-26 SAVMLVSIATT
+26 AVMLVGFTVTLSTHNAAELPSNVSRRSINQLPARTRS
-37 GTPVS
+37 PP
-42 DSGTFI
+42 
-48 SKGNAKFTFIR
+48 A
-59 EQNFG
+59 
-64 PLSSSPVLFAF
+64 LSSS
-75 SPAQPTSLYLSLISS
+75 SS
-90 SVELPFSLSKR
+90 SA
-101 DHGDF
+101 H
-106 PVKNRLPPAS
+106 
-116 SSSQRSESPRRR
+116 RSERTRRPAHTPPGTKHPSP
-128 THPASGVKD
+128 S
-137 PSRPGHHD
+137 PGHHD
-145 NTSSIA
+145 SASSID
-151 PTPSLGADGGSGN
+151 PTPSLGSEGSGN
-164 LGDGAHGIHLLLRPP
+164 LGDGAQGIHLLLRPP

-191 GHSPPTPAP
+191 DDRLPTPAP
-200 PTLVA
+200 PTLVP
-205 PEDLYPAQSA
+205 PEDLYPIHSA
-215 EVDWGS
+215 EMDWGS

-237 FSMVT
+237 FSLVT
-242 TLPTHGYDPYDDD
+242 TLPTHAYDPYDSDED
-255 DFSAGVSYNTAFPSR
+255 ATVSYNTAFPSR
-270 PVPTLSSR
+270 PILPLSSR
-278 VLLPSVTVG
+278 HLQPSATVK
-287 YGTSLRTT
+287 YGTHLRTA
-295 HPTDPRLPHAPD
+295 HPTDPRLPLAPD
-307 STQDGNEDLDF
+307 SDRDDDLDF
-318 DWAELYPIEPTEMLL
+318 DWAELFPIEPTEMLL
-333 PDMNSMEYYNTLQA
+333 PDMNSLEYYNTLQA
-347 KENASA
+347 KENASI
-353 ARNRTQPAPPH
+353 ARNKTHPH
-364 IKPTATHTQP
+364 ITPTHTL
-374 AGPTHPP
+374 GPTDSPTGT
-381 SLGTSPGEVPDQVD
+381 LGKVPDQVD
-395 GHHPIAIVTPT
+395 GITHQPIPSEKPT
-406 PQQKPALPPDS
+406 KPLVPLSTETQRPP
-417 SADHRQP
+417 
-424 AGAPSLPGKAPPRP
+424 KAPEKGVP
-438 SLPGPKAGSAQPSQ
+438 SIPTSHMGKTKPSV
-452 PSALTPPVISQ
+452 PTAPPPASISE

-470 TLKPPSPPK
+470 TLKPPA
-479 LRTTTKPATTTTS
+479 TKPRTITVKTITR
-492 TTTTSTTTTT
+492 TTTTT
-502 TTTLSSKPLI
+502 TTTTTTNPTSLSTKSA
-512 PPTPRIPLS
+512 PPTIPKIHQP
-521 IAPRQYVCN
+521 IAPRQNVCN
-530 ITKPDMY
+530 ISKSEMY

-543 PSGASVPFA
+543 PSGSSVEFA
-552 KAHIKEILRRE
+552 KNHVLEILRRE

-570 QVLKAPP
+570 KVHKYPP
-577 NFVFRAVSGPLV
+577 NFIFRAFSGPLV
-589 YTAVSIINALRQ
+589 YTAVSVINALRQ
-601 SAHSTSSTT
+601 PMHSTSSST
-610 ILAVT
+610 ILSVT
-615 PIYAVPDYTYQVHSV
+615 TIYAVPDYKHQVHTV
-630 LQFVPSHVD
+630 LQFVPGHVD
-639 VRVCSFSERVERGL
+639 VRLCSFSERVEKGL

-673 IVNITVSM
+673 IVNITSSLP
-681 TKGQRQQKTPVEITF
+681 KGQRPQKAPVDITF
-696 AIRDSHGYIKGS
+696 AVRDSRGFLTGS
-708 DISSHLR
+708 DVSGHMR
-715 QLNVVEFSFYLGF
+715 QLSAVEFSFYLGF

-739 PELNISHLLRSSWVK
+739 PELNVSHLLRASWVK

-776 RLAVLVGEGL
+776 RLALLVGEGL
-786 GLSGGRRWRRATTV
+786 GIGINNRRWRRSTSV

-815 ADNPLELVYFVEAGS
+815 PDYPLELVYFVEEGS
-830 GERLSAQTTAAML
+830 GERLSAQATAAML

-861 LLATPV
+861 VLATPV

-888 VVPVVV
+888 VVPVLVV
-894 VILIII
+894 VLIII

-927 LQAPSVKGFDFAKLH
+927 VWVNECVYECFTHSQTPLVKELQPPSVKGFDFAKLH

-960 PQPVK
+960 PPSVK

-979 SKSSSTKASRARRR
+979 SKSSSTKASRAARRK

-1022 VTPSDSKPHHRKSKH
+1022 VTPSDSKPQHRKSKH
-1037 GATSGSGV
+1037 AKNKLGAQPGSGV

-1060 LSRGSSDGTRR
+1060 VSRGSSDGTRR

-1087 PPHSHN
+1087 PSHPHN
-1093 QALSPALTERV
+1093 QPLSPNLTDKIT
-1104 PDGAKV
+1104 DGAQV

-1134 AKRKGHYDF
+1134 AKRKGHYEF

-1155 SSEQQRVYQQAQE
+1155 NSEQQRVYQQAQE
-1168 QIHKILHPDAQT
+1168 QIHKILHPDEHT
-1180 PSPSREPHRSSRG
+1180 HSSCGEPRKSSRG

-1200 QRQNMSGNSSL
+1200 QRQQNLSGSGSPR
-1211 TDKDRLITDGD
+1211 DKDRLISDRD

-1250 PTDEVFIDPGSPP
+1250 PTDEVFLDPGSPP
-1263 PGPAPVPPSYVPP
+1263 SGPAPSPPAYVPP

-1302 QGSSAPLTLT
+1302 QGSPAPLTFT
-1312 GVTAITGVGGVSP
+1312 GVTADTGVGGISP
-1325 VAPSSPPPRPLRQ
+1325 GQPSSPSPRPARQ
-1338 WGSSSYPVAPAHSP
+1338 WGSSSYPAAPAHSP

-1370 LQRQALGSGYLASGE
+1370 LQRQTQVSGYLVSAE
-1385 LQSDPG
+1385 MQSDPG
-1391 YSNRG
+1391 YSSRG
-1396 QYGDDLPSSSRPRP
+1396 QYGDEMPSSSRPRP

-1425 GLSSRIGVYPG
+1425 GLSSRIGLYPG

-1444 SGSSWAQYRSDEEV
+1444 SGSSWAQYRSDEEI
-1458 SRPGANRETQILSFP
+1458 SRPGSNREAIMTFP

-1482 MPRTSLR
+1482 MPRTSLQ
-1489 DPPTPQAH
+1489 DSAPPQSH
-1497 LDPPTPGYAAPE
+1497 LEASNAGYIAPE
-1509 ESSPSPQSS
+1509 EHSPPPHSS

-1534 KQAAV
+1534 KQVAV
-1539 ASYHS
+1539 VSYHS

>member
-1 MTSAMERSRGAGA
+1 MLLGTLRRLLMCS
-14 RTALLGSCALLV
+14 ALLLLT
-26 SAVMLVSIATT
+26 VMLVSIAMTS
-37 GTPVS
+37 TPVS
-42 DSGTFI
+42 V
-48 SKGNAKFTFIR
+48 
-59 EQNFG
+59 EL
-64 PLSSSPVLFAF
+64 LSSM
-75 SPAQPTSLYLSLISS
+75 Y
-90 SVELPFSLSKR
+90 KR
-101 DHGDF
+101 ALGDF
-106 PVKNRLPPAS
+106 PVKANLPAAS
-116 SSSQRSESPRRR
+116 SSSSQHSESPRHRAHAPSGAK
-128 THPASGVKD
+128 HPVHS
-137 PSRPGHHD
+137 SHHD
-145 NTSSIA
+145 NAASIV
-151 PTPSLGADGGSGN
+151 PTPSHGANGRSSN

-179 DLLTPSQMPPLR
+179 DLLTPSQIPLLH

-200 PTLVA
+200 PTLVV
-205 PEDLYPAQSA
+205 PDDLYPAPSA

-237 FSMVT
+237 FSLVT
-242 TLPTHGYDPYDDD
+242 TLPTHGYDPYDSDD

-270 PVPTLSSR
+270 PIPSLSSR
-278 VLLPSVTVG
+278 LLLPSVTVG
-287 YGTSLRTT
+287 YGTSLRTA
-295 HPTDPRLPHAPD
+295 HPADPHPPHVPD
-307 STQDGNEDLDF
+307 SAQDSDMNDDLDF
-318 DWAELYPIEPTEMLL
+318 DWGELYPIEPTEMLL

-353 ARNRTQPAPPH
+353 GGNRTRPARPH
-364 IKPTATHTQP
+364 ITPTATQTHT
-374 AGPTHPP
+374 AGPTRTLAP
-381 SLGTSPGEVPDQVD
+381 SMATSPVEAPDQVD
-395 GHHPIAIVTPT
+395 IPLPIPSVTPT
-406 PQQKPALPPDS
+406 LLQKAATPPATPPAS
-417 SADHRQP
+417 STDRQQP
-424 AGAPSLPGKAPPRP
+424 ARPPWFPEKESPHPPS
-438 SLPGPKAGSAQPSQ
+438 PGPKAGSSQ
-452 PSALTPPVISQ
+452 PAVPSGLVPPGVPL
-463 GPVIQAV
+463 GPDIQAV
-470 TLKPPSPPK
+470 TVKPPSPPN
-479 LRTTTKPATTTTS
+479 LHTTTKP
-492 TTTTSTTTTT
+492 TTTTT
-502 TTTLSSKPLI
+502 VATKTMTTLADKPLT

-543 PSGASVPFA
+543 PSVPSVSFA
-552 KAHIKEILRRE
+552 KAHVREILRRE

-589 YTAVSIINALRQ
+589 YTAVSIINTLRQ
-601 SAHSTSSTT
+601 SARSTSSSA
-610 ILAVT
+610 ILAVM
-615 PIYAVPDYTYQVHSV
+615 PIYAVPDYKYHVHSV

-639 VRVCSFSERVERGL
+639 VRVCTFSERVERGL
-653 LMAYAEV
+653 FMAYAEV
-660 RKRSQENGNFTVH
+660 RRRQQENGNFTVH
-673 IVNITVSM
+673 IFNITISVA
-681 TKGQRQQKTPVEITF
+681 KGQRQQKTPVDVTF
-696 AIRDSHGYIKGS
+696 AIRDSHGYLKGADVS
-708 DISSHLR
+708 AQLR

-739 PELNISHLLRSSWVK
+739 PELNVSHLLRSSWVK

-786 GLSGGRRWRRATTV
+786 GLGGSRRWKRSTSV

-843 NRLNLQRAA
+843 NRLNVQRAA

-861 LLATPV
+861 PLATPV
-867 EKLALPP
+867 EKLTLPP

-888 VVPVVV
+888 VVPVLV

-960 PQPVK
+960 PPPTK

-979 SKSSSTKASRARRR
+979 SKSSSTKASRAARRR

-1001 DSLGSEASSGRESAE
+1001 DSLGSEASSGRGSAE

-1037 GATSGSGV
+1037 AQNKLGAASGSGV

-1060 LSRGSSDGTRR
+1060 LSRGSSDGMRR

-1087 PPHSHN
+1087 PPHTHN

-1104 PDGAKV
+1104 TDGAKV
-1110 NSEIQVALR
+1110 NTEIQVALR

-1134 AKRKGHYDF
+1134 AKRKGHYEF
-1143 PSMEDIMAAFGD
+1143 PSMEDIMAVFGD
-1155 SSEQQRVYQQAQE
+1155 GSEQQRVYQQAQE
-1168 QIHKILHPDAQT
+1168 QIHKILHPDAQM
-1180 PSPSREPHRSSRG
+1180 PSPCGDTHCSSRG
-1193 RRSPRHR
+1193 RRSPRQRHR
-1200 QRQNMSGNSSL
+1200 QNLNLSGTSSL

-1222 ATYRKYPGVNNVAY
+1222 VTYRKYPGVNNVAY
-1236 VSDADQLPDAGSPS
+1236 VSDADQLPDVGSPS

-1263 PGPAPVPPSYVPP
+1263 PEPAPAPPSYVPP
-1276 QPTIEEARQQ
+1276 QPSIEEARQQ

-1302 QGSSAPLTLT
+1302 QGSSAPLTLP
-1312 GVTAITGVGGVSP
+1312 GVTAIAGGGGVSP
-1325 VAPSSPPPRPLRQ
+1325 APTSSPPPRPVRQ
-1338 WGSSSYPVAPAHSP
+1338 WGSSSYPTGPANSP
-1352 FSARYA
+1352 FAARYA
-1358 ELGMSPTSVQGL
+1358 ELGMSPTSVQSL
-1370 LQRQALGSGYLASGE
+1370 LQRQALGSGYLMSGE

-1391 YSNRG
+1391 YSSRG
-1396 QYGDDLPSSSRPRP
+1396 HYGEDLPSSSRPRP
-1410 VGGSTGAQLHQLTQV
+1410 VGGSAGAQLHQLTQV
-1425 GLSSRIGVYPG
+1425 GLSSRISMYPG

-1444 SGSSWAQYRSDEEV
+1444 SGSSWAQYRSDEAV
-1458 SRPGANRETQILSFP
+1458 SRPGANRETILTFP

-1482 MPRTSLR
+1482 MPRTSLG
-1489 DPPTPQAH
+1489 DPPTPTAV
-1497 LDPPTPGYAAPE
+1497 YAARD
-1509 ESSPSPQSS
+1509 ESSPLPHSS

-1539 ASYHS
+1539 VASYHS

>member
-1 MTSAMERSRGAGA
+1 TSNTNLIRTEWKLLLPSNMSRRSLNQLPT
-14 RTALLGSCALLV
+14 RTRSPPA
-26 SAVMLVSIATT
+26 
-37 GTPVS
+37 
-42 DSGTFI
+42 
-48 SKGNAKFTFIR
+48 
-59 EQNFG
+59 
-64 PLSSSPVLFAF
+64 LSSS
-75 SPAQPTSLYLSLISS
+75 SS
-90 SVELPFSLSKR
+90 SP
-101 DHGDF
+101 H
-106 PVKNRLPPAS
+106 
-116 SSSQRSESPRRR
+116 RSERTRRPAYTPPGAKHPSSPGR
-128 THPASGVKD
+128 HDSASHID
-137 PSRPGHHD
+137 
-145 NTSSIA
+145 
-151 PTPSLGADGGSGN
+151 PTPSLGSEGSGN
-164 LGDGAHGIHLLLRPP
+164 LGDGAQGIHLLLRPP
-179 DLLTPSQMPPLR
+179 DLLTPSQMPPLHDDR
-191 GHSPPTPAP
+191 PPTPAP
-200 PTLVA
+200 PTLVP
-205 PEDLYPAQSA
+205 PEDQYPVHSA

-237 FSMVT
+237 FSLVT
-242 TLPTHGYDPYDDD
+242 TLPTHGYDPYDTDD
-255 DFSAGVSYNTAFPSR
+255 DATISYITAFPSR
-270 PVPTLSSR
+270 PVLPLSSR
-278 VLLPSVTVG
+278 DLQPSVTVK
-287 YGTSLRTT
+287 YGTNLRTA
-295 HPTDPRLPHAPD
+295 HPTDPHLPLAPD
-307 STQDGNEDLDF
+307 SAHASDMDDDLDF
-318 DWAELYPIEPTEMLL
+318 DWAELFPIEPTEMLL
-333 PDMNSMEYYNTLQA
+333 PDMNSLEYYNTLQA
-347 KENASA
+347 KENASIVK
-353 ARNRTQPAPPH
+353 NRTHPH
-364 IKPTATHTQP
+364 INPTHTV
-374 AGPTHPP
+374 GPTHTPNATLGKIPDEIDRTTPRPIP
-381 SLGTSPGEVPDQVD
+381 S
-395 GHHPIAIVTPT
+395 VTPT
-406 PQQKPALPPDS
+406 PPQKPTKPPIASTTETQRPPEGPDKGVPSIPTSHVGKTRPPVPTALPP
-417 SADHRQP
+417 
-424 AGAPSLPGKAPPRP
+424 PGT
-438 SLPGPKAGSAQPSQ
+438 SE
-452 PSALTPPVISQ
+452 

-470 TLKPPSPPK
+470 TLKPPATKPRMTTIK
-479 LRTTTKPATTTTS
+479 TTTR
-492 TTTTSTTTTT
+492 TTTTT
-502 TTTLSSKPLI
+502 TTTMSTTSLSTKS
-512 PPTPRIPLS
+512 PPPTTPRIPLS

-543 PSGASVPFA
+543 PSGSSIAFA
-552 KAHIKEILRRE
+552 KAHVREILRRE

-577 NFVFRAVSGPLV
+577 NFIFRAVSGPLV
-589 YTAVSIINALRQ
+589 YTAISVINAVRQ
-601 SAHSTSSTT
+601 SVHSTSSSSILSVTT
-610 ILAVT
+610 
-615 PIYAVPDYTYQVHSV
+615 IYAVPDYKHQVHTV

-639 VRVCSFSERVERGL
+639 VRLCSFSERVEKGL

-673 IVNITVSM
+673 IVNITSSLP
-681 TKGQRQQKTPVEITF
+681 KGQRLQKAPVDITF
-696 AIRDSHGYIKGS
+696 AVRDSQGFLTGS
-708 DISSHLR
+708 DVSGHMR
-715 QLNVVEFSFYLGF
+715 QLSAVEFSFYLGF

-739 PELNISHLLRSSWVK
+739 PELNVSHLLRTSWVK

-776 RLAVLVGEGL
+776 RLALLVGEGL
-786 GLSGGRRWRRATTV
+786 RIGVSSRRWRRATSI
-800 GNNSVQIVRASRLDG
+800 GNNSVQIVRTSRLDG
-815 ADNPLELVYFVEAGS
+815 PDYPLELVYFVEAGS
-830 GERLSAQTTAAML
+830 GERLPAQATAAML
-843 NRLNLQRAA
+843 NRMNLQRAA

-861 LLATPV
+861 ILATPV

-888 VVPVVV
+888 VVPVLV

-927 LQAPSVKGFDFAKLH
+927 CSFLLTHVKGFDFAKLH

-950 IMVIQEPAPL
+950 IMIIQEPAPL
-960 PQPVK
+960 PAPVK

-979 SKSSSTKASRARRR
+979 SKSSSTKASRTARRR

-1022 VTPSDSKPHHRKSKH
+1022 VTPSDRKPQHRKS
-1037 GATSGSGV
+1037 AQPGSGV

-1087 PPHSHN
+1087 PSHPHN
-1093 QALSPALTERV
+1093 QALSPNLTDKM

-1134 AKRKGHYDF
+1134 AKRKGHYEF
-1143 PSMEDIMAAFGD
+1143 PSMEDIMAVFGD

-1168 QIHKILHPDAQT
+1168 QIHKILHLEEHT
-1180 PSPSREPHRSSRG
+1180 PSSCGEPRKSSKG

-1200 QRQNMSGNSSL
+1200 QRQNLSGSGRL
-1211 TDKDRLITDGD
+1211 RDKDRLISDGD
-1222 ATYRKYPGVNNVAY
+1222 PMYRKYPGVNNVAY

-1250 PTDEVFIDPGSPP
+1250 PTDEVFLDPGSPP
-1263 PGPAPVPPSYVPP
+1263 SGPAPAPPSYVPP

-1302 QGSSAPLTLT
+1302 QGSPAPLTFT
-1312 GVTAITGVGGVSP
+1312 GITAVTGVGGISP
-1325 VAPSSPPPRPLRQ
+1325 GQPSSPSSHPSRQ
-1338 WGSSSYPVAPAHSP
+1338 WGSSSYPAAPVHNP

-1370 LQRQALGSGYLASGE
+1370 LQRQAQGSGYVVSAE
-1385 LQSDPG
+1385 MQSDPG
-1391 YSNRG
+1391 YSSRG
-1396 QYGDDLPSSSRPRP
+1396 QYGEEMPASSRPRP

-1425 GLSSRIGVYPG
+1425 GLSSRIGLYPG

-1444 SGSSWAQYRSDEEV
+1444 SGSSWAHYRSDEEI
-1458 SRPGANRETQILSFP
+1458 SRPGSNRE
-1473 EYSSSPVFQ
+1473 
-1482 MPRTSLR
+1482 MPRTSLQ
-1489 DPPTPQAH
+1489 DPTTPQGH
-1497 LDPPTPGYAAPE
+1497 LEASSAGYIAPE
-1509 ESSPSPQSS
+1509 ERSPPPQSS
-1518 ASLIKAIREE
+1518 AFLIKAIREE

-1534 KQAAV
+1534 KQVAV
-1539 ASYHS
+1539 VSYQS